1 MRKLKILVV
10 GFIFLSGGGYR
21 INAESY
27 VIDNIH
33 SRIGFTVKHM
43 MINKVYGQFNTYT
56 GTFEYDTNNLETS
69 KADIKIDVSSINTG
83 IEKRDTHLKSE
94 DFFDVKKYPEI
105 SFELSKVEKVSEN
118 KFKVTGKMTM
128 HGSTN
133 TISLDVE
140 GGDIIKDSWGNI
152 RTGFSLTGTIS
163 RKEFGLTYNSLLET
177 GGMVVADDIHLQI
190 DIEGVQQKQNPDFK
204 K

>member
-1 MRKLKILVV
+1 M
-10 GFIFLSGGGYR
+10 GFMFLSGGGYG